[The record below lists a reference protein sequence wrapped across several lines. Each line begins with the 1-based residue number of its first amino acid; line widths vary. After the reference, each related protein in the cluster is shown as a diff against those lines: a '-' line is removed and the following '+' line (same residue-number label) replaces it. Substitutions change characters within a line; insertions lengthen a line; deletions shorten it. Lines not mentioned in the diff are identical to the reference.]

1 MAKRFSEAEDEAKRF
16 IEAHGDRALEQAQ
29 KSAKEAR
36 NRRDK
41 KLAYHMTQVALHIQ
55 NKMQA
60 RQ

>member
-1 MAKRFSEAEDEAKRF
+1 MAKRGEAEDEALRF
-16 IEAHGDRALEQAQ
+16 IEVYGERAFERAQ
-29 KSAKEAR
+29 ESAKEAR